1 MPTDA
6 DTTISELIETM
17 SRFVAERDWQQFH
30 SPKNLAMGLAVEAAE
45 LMELF
50 QWMDLKNELLS
61 RCIAK
66 DPDQL
71 KNLQDEMADVL
82 SYLLC
87 LADVANI
94 DLTQAFHEKMKAN
107 NQKYPADKY
116 RGKYKL

>member
-1 MPTDA
+1 
-6 DTTISELIETM
+6 M
-17 SRFVAERDWQQFH
+17 SRFVNERDWQQFH

-50 QWMDLKNELLS
+50 QWMDLKES
-61 RCIAK
+61 HRIAQ
-66 DPDQL
+66 DPVHL
-71 KNLQDEMADVL
+71 KKIRDEMADVL

-87 LADVANI
+87 LADVTNV

-107 NQKYPADKY
+107 HQKYPADKY

>member
-1 MPTDA
+1 
-6 DTTISELIETM
+6 M

-50 QWMDLKNELLS
+50 QWMDLKES
-61 RCIAK
+61 QRIAK